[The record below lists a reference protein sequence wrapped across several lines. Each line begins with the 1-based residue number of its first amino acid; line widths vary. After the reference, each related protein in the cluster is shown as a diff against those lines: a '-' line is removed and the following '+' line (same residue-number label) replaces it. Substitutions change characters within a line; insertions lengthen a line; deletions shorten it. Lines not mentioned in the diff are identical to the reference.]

1 MLTELQLQQPKR
13 RRALPSLRQ
22 QYQTYILQRIEE
34 YKNSLTRHQLLGLGD
49 EAVAEMDTDHQEQ
62 LSLTELLLEGWVDSM
77 IQRRLNLPPYGRWVR
92 SFKPLRDAQK
102 VPTHWGLDPRSP
114 VARVLPRLE
123 QGDTALVIGQDVAP
137 VAFLLAA
144 HEVQTTFTGADLTFV
159 DQVEARAA
167 EEVLGHCV
175 TTLVAPIGHFIAG
188 IPQEANI
195 VVIDTASLGGLPATA
210 RQTLIQSLMDR
221 TSPEGVHLILPS
233 GRKMMPEAF
242 ASHYSEWTADS
253 RRPDRR
259 QKSRSLGVLFSK
271 PPEVNQSSVQKDVGQ
286 PSPRK
291 SGGATA

>member
-13 RRALPSLRQ
+13 RRTLPSLRQ

-34 YKNSLTRHQLLGLGD
+34 YKNSLTRPEILELGN
-49 EAVAEMDTDHQEQ
+49 EAIAEMETAGQEQ
-62 LSLTELLLEGWVDSM
+62 LFLTELLVADWVDRL
-77 IQRRLNLPPYGRWVR
+77 IQRRLNLQPYGRWVR
-92 SFKPLRDAQK
+92 SFRRLRAAQK
-102 VPTHWGLDPRSP
+102 APTRWGLDPRSP
-114 VARVLPRLE
+114 IASVLPRLE

-144 HEVQTTFTGADLTFV
+144 HEVQTTFTGDDLTFV

-188 IPQEANI
+188 MPCEVHLVA
-195 VVIDTASLGGLPATA
+195 IDTASLGGLRASE
-210 RQTLIQSLMDR
+210 RQVLIQSLMDR
-221 TSPEGVHLILPS
+221 TAPGGIHLILPS

-242 ASHYSEWTADS
+242 ASHYGEWTADS
-253 RRPDRR
+253 KRADRR
-259 QKSRSLGVLFSK
+259 QHSRSLGVMFCK
-271 PPEVNQSSVQKDVGQ
+271 PPEVEQSSA
-286 PSPRK
+286 RK